1 MTTQIVIIGCGGFG
15 REVHDIIDA
24 INRISKTWELIGY
37 VDDGPEEINRNLI
50 EERGS
55 RLLGSTHW
63 LDDANSSIQCV
74 IGIGSG
80 AARRAID
87 LRLLKSGRTSAT
99 LVHPAA
105 TLGYGVRIGEG
116 SVLCAG
122 VRATTNITLGRHVH
136 LNLNSTVGHDSTL
149 GDYVTVNPLVA
160 ISGWVSIGSGSMLG
174 THSAV
179 LQRLSIGGGS
189 VVGAGACVV
198 KDVPDRTVVKGV
210 PARP

>member
-1 MTTQIVIIGCGGFG
+1 MTTPIVIIGCGGFG

-24 INRISKTWELIGY
+24 INQASSTWELIGY
-37 VDDGPEEINRNLI
+37 VDDDPAQTNLNLI
-50 EERGS
+50 KERGS
-55 RLLGSTHW
+55 RLLGSTDW
-63 LDDANSSIQCV
+63 LSEANASIHYV

-80 AARRAID
+80 AVRRSID
-87 LRLLKSGRTSAT
+87 VKLSNCGMTSAI
-99 LVHPAA
+99 LIHPTA
-105 TLGYGVRIGEG
+105 TLGYSVRIGEG
-116 SVLCAG
+116 SIICAG
-122 VRATTNITLGRHVH
+122 VRATTNIALGRHVH

-179 LQRLSIGGGS
+179 LQQLSVGADS

-198 KDVPDRTVVKGV
+198 KDVPDHAIVKGV
-210 PARP
+210 PAR